1 MFLGSGNN
9 MFING
14 EKAREFAGPEN
25 MKTGNLASDIRLPYE
40 VLSNGI
46 WHYMF
51 QNFRGNTYK
60 KGKLPLFDKDGN
72 LDFELTVH

>member
-1 MFLGSGNN
+1 

-14 EKAREFAGPEN
+14 ETAREYAGPKN
-25 MKTGNLASDIRLPYE
+25 MKTGNLASGIRPPYE

-46 WHYMF
+46 WHCMF
-51 QNFRGNTYK
+51 QNFRGNTYRK
-60 KGKLPLFDKDGN
+60 RKLPLFDKDGN